1 MKEKLRRIGT
11 SGWNYEHWKDRFY
24 PSGLAKSKWLNFY
37 TEHFDTVEVNAT
49 FYRLPKPKT
58 FDNWYEKTP
67 DNFLWA
73 VKGSRYITHIQR
85 LKDTAESL
93 ERLYQSVERLKE
105 KAGPILFQLPPS
117 FTFDERILKAFCKEL
132 NPAFRH
138 ALEVR
143 HESWIDEVVFQIL
156 KENNIALCI
165 SDSAGR
171 FPYCEAITADFVYIR
186 LHGSKKLYASN
197 SEFITKGLIFSK

>member
-1 MKEKLRRIGT
+1 
-11 SGWNYEHWKDRFY
+11 
-24 PSGLAKSKWLNFY
+24 
-37 TEHFDTVEVNAT
+37 
-49 FYRLPKPKT
+49 
-58 FDNWYEKTP
+58 
-67 DNFLWA
+67 
-73 VKGSRYITHIQR
+73 QR

-93 ERLYQSVERLKE
+93 ERLYQSVEKLKE

-197 SEFITKGLIFSK
+197 YTETELRQWAEKIKNWNVDTYIYFDNDYEGFAVSNASRLKQLLVR